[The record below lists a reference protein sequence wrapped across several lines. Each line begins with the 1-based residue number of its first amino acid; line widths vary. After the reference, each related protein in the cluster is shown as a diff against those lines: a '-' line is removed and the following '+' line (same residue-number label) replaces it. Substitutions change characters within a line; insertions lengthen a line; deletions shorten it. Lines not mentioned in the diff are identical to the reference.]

1 MLYDIVYALIIVRNR
16 KKLNNSKMIDYR
28 IGSCIFSNLIYM
40 ISLLTHISLRS
51 LYYTMSPAS
60 IMKMM
65 KAKNTFTA
73 NHPKFVSFLQYA
85 FGSGIPADSV
95 IEITVTKPGQ
105 EPVTSNI
112 RVLQSDLE
120 LLDSLKDIN

>member
-1 MLYDIVYALIIVRNR
+1 MN
-16 KKLNNSKMIDYR
+16 
-28 IGSCIFSNLIYM
+28 
-40 ISLLTHISLRS
+40 
-51 LYYTMSPAS
+51 PAN
-60 IMKMM
+60 IMKIM

-85 FGSGIPADSV
+85 FSGGIPADSV

-105 EPVTSNI
+105 DPVTSNI

-120 LLDSLKDIN
+120 LLDSLEGLS